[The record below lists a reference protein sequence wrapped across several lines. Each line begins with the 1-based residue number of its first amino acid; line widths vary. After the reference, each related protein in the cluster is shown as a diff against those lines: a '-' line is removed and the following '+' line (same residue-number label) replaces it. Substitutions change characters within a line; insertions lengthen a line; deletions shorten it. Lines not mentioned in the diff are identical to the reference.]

1 MQDDK
6 YWLLHPVLPRP
17 PALPKF
23 GPELWALI
31 GLDVPESEQSA
42 SKRAAKSDLR
52 DTAEARSRR
61 DTEPEALV
69 AASGVHACAPAIRT
83 GT

>member
-6 YWLLHPVLPRP
+6 QWLLHPVLPRP
-17 PALPKF
+17 PALPKL

-31 GLDVPESEQSA
+31 GLDAPDEPSA
-42 SKRAAKSDLR
+42 SSPSVASCPA
-52 DTAEARSRR
+52 TEARSHR
-61 DTEPEALV
+61 DTESEAL
-69 AASGVHACAPAIRT
+69 ASASGVHACARVVRT

>member
-6 YWLLHPVLPRP
+6 HWLLHPVLPRP
-17 PALPKF
+17 PALPKL

-31 GLDVPESEQSA
+31 GLEAPDEQAASDRPSSSA
-42 SKRAAKSDLR
+42 PR
-52 DTAEARSRR
+52 DTAEARSHR
-61 DTEPEALV
+61 DTQPEALV
-69 AASGVHACAPAIRT
+69 SASGVHACARVVRT

>member
-17 PALPKF
+17 PALPKL

-31 GLDVPESEQSA
+31 GLDAPELEQRA
-42 SKRAAKSDLR
+42 SSSDPR
-52 DTAEARSRR
+52 DTAEARARR
-61 DTEPEALV
+61 DTEPEALLP
-69 AASGVHACAPAIRT
+69 ASGVHACAPAVRT